1 MKRKKKTMCTI
12 IPTGNSTSFE
22 CTFSILGKKG
32 ERKREKKEIG
42 KKKAYCI
49 LAKYYAQTFL
59 KKTVDA
65 IYTTLDNIVKNI

>member
-1 MKRKKKTMCTI
+1 MKKKKKTMCTI

-22 CTFSILGKKG
+22 YTFSILGKKG
-32 ERKREKKEIG
+32 ERKREKKRLE
-42 KKKAYCI
+42 KKAYCI

-59 KKTVDA
+59 KKNVDA

>member
-1 MKRKKKTMCTI
+1 MCTI

-22 CTFSILGKKG
+22 YAFSILGKKG

-42 KKKAYCI
+42 KKKASCI

-59 KKTVDA
+59 KKNVDA